1 MLSHAVQRST
11 ANQACSNGICPHQ
24 NCWISAIRG
33 ARQGLYYGGKVRFA
47 HSLVMQILF
56 GSGTL
61 ANKLKTSIQLSW
73 QHGRNLG
80 MFVFIY
86 KIIQCLLARLYG
98 KSIPFFSFV
107 AGVIG
112 SFFVWREKNSVNQ

>member
-1 MLSHAVQRST
+1 MMSNIYAVRGSPASCT
-11 ANQACSNGICPHQ
+11 NGICQHQ
-24 NCWISAIRG
+24 SCIVSAIRG

-56 GSGTL
+56 GSGSFM
-61 ANKLKTSIQLSW
+61 NKLKTSITLSW

-80 MFVFIY
+80 VFVFIY
-86 KIIQCLLARLYG
+86 KLIQCILSRLYG

-107 AGVIG
+107 AGLIG
-112 SFFVWREKNSVNQ
+112 AFFVWKEKNSVNQ